1 MEVWAS
7 IDLLE
12 GNVVRLIRGEMGN
25 AIVYSTKPLH
35 VVRKLTSYGFDGFH
49 IVDLDRALG
58 RGSNFELIRNI
69 LPELRGF
76 KVQLGGGMRDR
87 DSIKDALALG
97 VDRVV
102 LGTVLVRSPSLVR
115 ELVEEYSGD
124 RFVAALDYDQT
135 GSVVY
140 NGWTSRAR
148 MRLEEGYAQV
158 RALGIRHVLATS
170 VANDGTLSGP
180 DLVRLKELGEE
191 ERSITYVSGGISSVS
206 HIRALKSLGV
216 KGVVLGRVL
225 YEQLVSPRSLIEA
238 ARSQT

>member
-1 MEVWAS
+1 MC
-7 IDLLE
+7 
-12 GNVVRLIRGEMGN
+12 IRD
-25 AIVYSTKPLH
+25 
-35 VVRKLTSYGFDGFH
+35 RLTSYGFDGFH

-140 NGWTSRAR
+140 NGWTTRAR
-148 MRLEEGYAQV
+148 MRLEEGYARV

-180 DLVRLKELGEE
+180 DLERLKELGED

-206 HIRALKSLGV
+206 HIRTLKSLGV